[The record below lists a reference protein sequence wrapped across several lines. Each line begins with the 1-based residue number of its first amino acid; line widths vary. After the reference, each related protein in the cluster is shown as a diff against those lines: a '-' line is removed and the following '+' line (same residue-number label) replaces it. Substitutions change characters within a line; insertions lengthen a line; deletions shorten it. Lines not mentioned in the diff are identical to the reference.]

1 MEWKRRG
8 RCLFNMLK
16 NEKGI
21 MYPIAILL
29 LFFILSIVIF
39 YSSSY
44 LTQFSIIN
52 SLENVNVRATINLLN
67 R

>member
-1 MEWKRRG
+1 
-8 RCLFNMLK
+8 
-16 NEKGI
+16 

-29 LFFILSIVIF
+29 LFFVMSFVMF
-39 YSSSY
+39 YSTSY

>member
-1 MEWKRRG
+1 
-8 RCLFNMLK
+8 LSNIK
-16 NEKGI
+16 NEKGV

-29 LFFILSIVIF
+29 LFFVMSFVMF
-39 YSSSY
+39 YSTSY

>member
-1 MEWKRRG
+1 
-8 RCLFNMLK
+8 MLK